1 MSIGCSICHQLQHHQ
16 QQQQQQQQAIAAHL
30 QHRQT
35 RTLYMG
41 SALRTFCCRHPDKTL
56 VPWSAATDGAHQ
68 QQEQQQQQQQQR
80 QQPSSSSEKY
90 REAPIDGSILQ
101 ATTPTRIA
109 HAVTTAAMF
118 EIVMRKQHNTL
129 GFTIRKED
137 ESPLGYYIRSIKC
150 EPALS
155 DGRLRVG
162 DRLHSVNG
170 IPLAPLPYEQAILFI
185 RSVTETVRLQL
196 YRGPPPPVLAT
207 CCGPPHR
214 TATIDH
220 RRRLRRLRKQR
231 SASLSESVNQPPR
244 SGDIAATPTRLV
256 RSNTEQNLARLLVVR
271 PAALPSASAVL
282 LPLLPSGDVGYEI
295 ITVELHKGWNS
306 RYGFS
311 LRTEPDP
318 MRTVIS
324 EIHSGSLASRDGRL
338 RVGDVLLMINDEPL
352 GTRSTA
358 ELIELLRILS
368 GATIIT
374 VLRLHPSL
382 LPPSTVTLVP
392 LVQEQQQQPA
402 GLCSL
407 SYLHESDARE
417 VWASSS
423 R

>member
-1 MSIGCSICHQLQHHQ
+1 
-16 QQQQQQQQAIAAHL
+16 
-30 QHRQT
+30 
-35 RTLYMG
+35 MG

-256 RSNTEQNLARLLVVR
+256 RSNTEQNLAVTTTAENGEKEKEKEGEEEQPLPTRLPSDERLLVVR